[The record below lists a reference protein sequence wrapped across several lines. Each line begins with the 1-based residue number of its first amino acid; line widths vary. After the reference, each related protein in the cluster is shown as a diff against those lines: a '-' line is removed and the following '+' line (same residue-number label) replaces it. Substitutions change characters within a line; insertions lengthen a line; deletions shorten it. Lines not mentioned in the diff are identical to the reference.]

1 MRATLPHLLLASLSK
16 DKEEKLAL
24 APALAVLRAQC
35 APRAEAAG
43 ALVAEHAEAASLW
56 EATAGTFGR
65 EAAAA
70 AEEAALLALFEVQAF
85 FVGDAYLGEDAAAY
99 PTAQLALLAR
109 LPPALCAQLKQRAEA
124 RPRASW
130 SLQAAALNA
139 AILYTLE

>member
-1 MRATLPHLLLASLSK
+1 MHP
-16 DKEEKLAL
+16 
-24 APALAVLRAQC
+24 PPVVRAQ
-35 APRAEAAG
+35 AAKR
-43 ALVAEHAEAASLW
+43 SPPQ
-56 EATAGTFGR
+56 
-65 EAAAA
+65 
-70 AEEAALLALFEVQAF
+70 VQAF

-139 AILYTLE
+139 AILYTLVVLKGSAK